1 MNAVYYIGLDI
12 HKKSITFVIK
22 THAGQLVQRGSVDAT
37 RPALTEWAN
46 QIDHPW
52 IGALEATM
60 FSGWVYDQ
68 LRPHAHELQVAHP
81 LLLKAI
87 TCAKKKND
95 RLDADKICDLLRCD
109 LLPRCYMAPSEIR
122 ELRRVMRYRNMM
134 MRQAVRMKNK
144 IAGLLME
151 VGEPYVKEK
160 LHRKKYF
167 HELLD
172 ELEARDK
179 VPASVRDLLALSRG
193 QMEACAQLERKL
205 LAALEQHAKL
215 KQRVA
220 RLRTIDGVGVVV
232 ALTWALEVGE
242 PERFGSVRKAVS
254 NCGLC
259 AAQKQSAGKD
269 QRGPLSKQRNKH
281 LQCVLIEAAKLAPRY
296 NQTLAAVH
304 ERELKRGARNRAT
317 VAVARKLVAY
327 LLAVDRREDG
337 FKVAP
342 DAA

>member
-1 MNAVYYIGLDI
+1 MNSTYFIGLDI

-22 THAGQLVQRGSVDAT
+22 THSGQLVQRGTVEAT
-37 RPALTEWAN
+37 RPALTAWAHEIN
-46 QIDHPW
+46 HPW

-60 FSGWVYDQ
+60 FSGWVYDH
-68 LRPHAHELQVAHP
+68 LRPHAHDLQVAHP

-122 ELRRVMRYRNMM
+122 ELRRVLRYRNLV

-167 HELLD
+167 YQLLD
-172 ELEARDK
+172 ELEARDE
-179 VPASVRDLLALSRG
+179 VPASVRDLLALSRA
-193 QMEACAQLERKL
+193 QMETCAQLERKL
-205 LAALEQHAKL
+205 LAALEQHSKL
-215 KQRVA
+215 KQRVE
-220 RLRTIDGVGVVV
+220 RLRTIDGVGPVV
-232 ALTWALEVGE
+232 ALSWALEIGE
-242 PERFGSVRKAVS
+242 PERFGSIRQAVS
-254 NCGLC
+254 YCGLC

-296 NQTLAAVH
+296 NEALRTLH
-304 ERELKRGARNRAT
+304 DREAKRGARNRAT

-327 LLAVDRREDG
+327 LLAVDRRQDG
-337 FKVAP
+337 FKAVRQVS
-342 DAA
+342 

>member
-1 MNAVYYIGLDI
+1 MNTVYFIGIDI
-12 HKKSITFVIK
+12 LKKSISFVIE
-22 THAGQLVQRGSVDAT
+22 ALSGQLIQRGSVEAT

-46 QIDHPW
+46 QINHPW

-68 LRPHAHELQVAHP
+68 LRPHARELQVAHP

-122 ELRRVMRYRNMM
+122 ELRRVLRYRNLV

-167 HELLD
+167 YELLD
-172 ELEARDK
+172 ELEARDE
-179 VPASVRDLLALSRG
+179 VPASVRDLLALSRA
-193 QMEACAQLERKL
+193 QMETCAQLERQL
-205 LAALEQHAKL
+205 LAALEQHSKL

-220 RLRTIDGVGVVV
+220 PLRTIDGVGVVV
-232 ALTWALEVGE
+232 ALSWALEIGE
-242 PERFGSVRKAVS
+242 PERFGSIRRAVS
-254 NCGLC
+254 YCGLC

-327 LLAVDRREDG
+327 LLAVDRRGDEG
-337 FKVAP
+337 KTEPHVA
-342 DAA
+342 

>member
-1 MNAVYYIGLDI
+1 
-12 HKKSITFVIK
+12 
-22 THAGQLVQRGSVDAT
+22 
-37 RPALTEWAN
+37 
-46 QIDHPW
+46 
-52 IGALEATM
+52 M

-160 LHRKKYF
+160 LHRTKYF

-254 NCGLC
+254 YCGLC

>member
-1 MNAVYYIGLDI
+1 MNTVYYIGLDI
-12 HKKSITFVIK
+12 HKKTISFVIK
-22 THAGQLVQRGSVDAT
+22 THAGQLIRRGSVEAT
-37 RPALTEWAN
+37 RPALSAWAN
-46 QIDHPW
+46 QIDQPW

-60 FSGWVYDQ
+60 FSGWVYD
-68 LRPHAHELQVAHP
+68 LLKPHARELQVAHP

-109 LLPRCYMAPSEIR
+109 LLPRCYMAPGPIR
-122 ELRRVMRYRNMM
+122 ELRRILRYRNLMV
-134 MRQAVRMKNK
+134 RQAVRLKNK

-172 ELEARDK
+172 ELEARGE
-179 VPASVRDLLALSRG
+179 VPASVGELLRLSRA
-193 QMEACAQLERKL
+193 QMEICARLERKL
-205 LAALEQHAKL
+205 LEALEQHPKL
-215 KQRVA
+215 AARVA
-220 RLRTIDGVGVVV
+220 RLRTIDGVGLVV
-232 ALTWALEVGE
+232 ALTWALEIGE
-242 PERFGSVRKAVS
+242 PERFGSIRKAVS
-254 NCGLC
+254 YCGLC

-269 QRGPLSKQRNKH
+269 RRGPLSKQRNKH

-327 LLAVDRREDG
+327 LLAVDRRGDG
-337 FKVAP
+337 RKTAPQVA
-342 DAA
+342 

>member
-1 MNAVYYIGLDI
+1 MNSVYYIGLDI
-12 HKKSITFVIK
+12 HKKSISFVIK
-22 THAGQLVQRGSVDAT
+22 TYAGQLIRRGAVDAT
-37 RPALTEWAN
+37 RPALTQWAK
-46 QIDHPW
+46 QISHPW

-68 LRPHAHELQVAHP
+68 LRPHARELQVAHP

-109 LLPRCYMAPSEIR
+109 LLPRCYMAPGPLR
-122 ELRRVMRYRNMM
+122 ELRRVLRYRNLM

-167 HELLD
+167 HGLLD
-172 ELEARDK
+172 ELAAREE
-179 VPASVRDLLALSRG
+179 VPASVRDLLALSRA
-193 QMEACAQLERKL
+193 QMESCAQLERKL
-205 LAALEQHAKL
+205 LAALEQHSQLAA
-215 KQRVA
+215 RVA
-220 RLRTIDGVGVVV
+220 RLRTIDGVGAVV
-232 ALTWALEVGE
+232 ALTWALEIGE
-242 PERFGSVRKAVS
+242 PERFGSIRQAVS
-254 NCGLC
+254 YCGLC

-281 LQCVLIEAAKLAPRY
+281 LQTTLIEAAKLAPRY
-296 NQTLAAVH
+296 NQALAALH

-327 LLAVDRREDG
+327 LLAVDRREEG
-337 FKVAP
+337 FEAVRGTA
-342 DAA
+342 